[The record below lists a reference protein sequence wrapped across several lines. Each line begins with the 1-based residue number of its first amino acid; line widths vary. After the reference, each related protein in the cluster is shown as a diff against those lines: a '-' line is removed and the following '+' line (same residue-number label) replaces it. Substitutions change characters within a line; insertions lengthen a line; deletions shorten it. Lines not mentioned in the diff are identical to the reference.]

1 MNQPRP
7 DNEALALRNAGVVA
21 ERMRKIKGAA
31 LGVAMG
37 KSEDWARKV
46 LDGDSGVRLDDI
58 PVLLKA
64 LGLKSVDAAKVCIDP
79 DMARAYEIIVR
90 KATREHDLIWDDAE

>member
-1 MNQPRP
+1 MHTDARI
-7 DNEALALRNAGVVA
+7 ALA
-21 ERMRKIKGAA
+21 
-31 LGVAMG
+31 
-37 KSEDWARKV
+37 V
-46 LDGDSGVRLDDI
+46 LL
-58 PVLLKA
+58 LLKA